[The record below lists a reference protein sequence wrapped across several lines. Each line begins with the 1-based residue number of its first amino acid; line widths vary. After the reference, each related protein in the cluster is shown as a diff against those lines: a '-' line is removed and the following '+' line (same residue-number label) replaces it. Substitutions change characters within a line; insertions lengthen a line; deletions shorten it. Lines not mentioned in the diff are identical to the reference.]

1 MKRKCSFLFLLP
13 LSICSSEVE
22 LHIQLARCC
31 QESAT
36 APAGCSCP
44 LRSVAVPQWESLKR
58 CWILPF
64 SCRCKSTKQASSET
78 ALPPCSS
85 LYATGSTLEY
95 FILTCTSV
103 FHFVAFCTKCFSLM
117 NAWNALLWTPPPEP
131 SKQHLLSSASSRS
144 HLHPRTAG
152 VLG

>member
-1 MKRKCSFLFLLP
+1 MKRKVSSFCFLWAFAALKYSCTSNRQGAAKRVP
-13 LSICSSEVE
+13 LLQQAAPVLCIQWQSLSESHSSTAGFF
-22 LHIQLARCC
+22 L
-31 QESAT
+31 SA
-36 APAGCSCP
+36 AGVNPQSKLVQRLRCP
-44 LRSVAVPQWESLKR
+44 L
-58 CWILPF
+58 
-64 SCRCKSTKQASSET
+64 
-78 ALPPCSS
+78 ALLCMP
-85 LYATGSTLEY
+85 LVLRWEY

-103 FHFVAFCTKCFSLM
+103 FHFVAFCTKCLSLM